1 VGIFGV
7 QEVLGA
13 LGVGAGEALKT
24 AISQPTYLP
33 WLGYFDLI
41 DQVDRFVLLDSV
53 QFEKQSWQQRNRIK
67 TPAGLQWLTL
77 PVMFRGRLGQQILGV
92 EIRDPEFVRKHLR
105 AVELNYRRAPFFEMY
120 FPKLSQ
126 ILQSCSSS
134 ALLVDLNIG
143 IIRWLCSVL
152 GIRTQILRSSQLN
165 EKGRRSQLL
174 VNICQALSADLY
186 LSPLGSSTYLLDD
199 LSLFCHAGIN
209 VAFQHYE
216 HPQYRQLFPP
226 FLSHA
231 SLLDL
236 IFNEGENSLAILR
249 AGRRTPFI
257 PSEITAE
264 IGVEV

>member
-1 VGIFGV
+1 
-7 QEVLGA
+7 
-13 LGVGAGEALKT
+13 LGVGAGEALKI

-41 DQVDRFVLLDSV
+41 DQVDVFVLLDSV

-67 TPAGLQWLTL
+67 TPAGLQWLTV
-77 PVMFRGRLGQQILGV
+77 PVMFRGRLGQRILEV

-105 AVELNYRRAPFFEMY
+105 AVELNYRRAPFFESY
-120 FPKLSQ
+120 FPELTQ
-126 ILQSCSSS
+126 ILQDCSAS
-134 ALLVDLNIG
+134 ALLVDLNVR
-143 IIRWLCSVL
+143 IIRWLCGIL
-152 GIRTQILRSSQLN
+152 GIRTQILRSSDLN
-165 EKGRRSQLL
+165 ADGRRSQLL
-174 VNICQALSADLY
+174 VNVCRALNADLY
-186 LSPLGSSTYLLDD
+186 LSPLGSTTYVLDD
-199 LSLFCHAGIN
+199 LSLFSHADIKI
-209 VAFQHYE
+209 AFQHYQ

-236 IFNEGENSLAILR
+236 IFNEGENSMAILR

-257 PSEITAE
+257 PREISAE

>member
-1 VGIFGV
+1 M
-7 QEVLGA
+7 
-13 LGVGAGEALKT
+13 KT